1 VLTCNKKTTKLGKR
15 DPKKIKSLCSRNF
28 LKNASSKMKRSCSK
42 MEKKIATD
50 MDNSKFLLVRR

>member
-1 VLTCNKKTTKLGKR
+1 MLTCNKKTKLGKR
-15 DPKKIKSLCSRNF
+15 DPKKIKSLRSRNF
-28 LKNASSKMKRSCSK
+28 LKNVSSKMKRSCSK